1 MMINDSIFGKIEYDY
16 IWFRRSKIKFFN
28 NEVDIMLMIAGDD
41 DGQFEDGQYES
52 YQALINKWNEIQ
64 ETFLEPIL
72 EYYKQKRKELGY
84 DIELN
89 KNYPEIKSTKELLN
103 YITLVG
109 IKVPYADIYGG
120 RSIGITFDC
129 SWDEENGLGLRLNNE
144 EVIDVG
150 YQDIAI

>member
-41 DGQFEDGQYES
+41 EGQFEDGQYEA
-52 YQALINKWNEIQ
+52 YQALIDKWNEIQ

-72 EYYKQKRKELGY
+72 ECYKQKRKELGY

-120 RSIGITFDC
+120 RSIGISFDC

>member
-1 MMINDSIFGKIEYDY
+1 MINDSIFGKIEYDY

-41 DGQFEDGQYES
+41 EGQFEDGQYEA

-84 DIELN
+84 DFELN

-120 RSIGITFDC
+120 RSIGISFDC

>member
-1 MMINDSIFGKIEYDY
+1 MMINDSIFGEIEYDY

>member
-1 MMINDSIFGKIEYDY
+1 MMINDSIFGEIEYDY
-16 IWFRRSKIKFFN
+16 IWSRRSKIKFFN

-41 DGQFEDGQYES
+41 DGKFEDGQYDS

-72 EYYKQKRKELGY
+72 EYYKEKRKELGY
-84 DIELN
+84 DIQLN

-120 RSIGITFDC
+120 RSIGISFDC

>member
-1 MMINDSIFGKIEYDY
+1 MMINDSIFGEIEYDY
-16 IWFRRSKIKFFN
+16 IWSRRIKIKFFN

-41 DGQFEDGQYES
+41 DGKFEDGQYDS

-72 EYYKQKRKELGY
+72 EYYKEKRKELGY
-84 DIELN
+84 DIQLN

-120 RSIGITFDC
+120 RSIGISFDC

>member
-41 DGQFEDGQYES
+41 EGQFEDGQYEA

-109 IKVPYADIYGG
+109 IKVPYADIYGR
-120 RSIGITFDC
+120 RSIGISFDC

>member
-1 MMINDSIFGKIEYDY
+1 MINDSIFGKIEYDY

-41 DGQFEDGQYES
+41 EGQFEDGQYEA

-72 EYYKQKRKELGY
+72 ENYKQKRKELGY

-120 RSIGITFDC
+120 RSIGISFDC